1 MCVRFDTALIVLLL
15 KDDMSTTE
23 TPTGTL
29 DELPESIEN
38 TLKTLDIKINHVRFA
53 VKSDVVS
60 AGTFGDEWF
69 VLTDAAIFTVTGEGE
84 VIHYIPYQSIFGI
97 RAEMV
102 VDAGLLVLETQ
113 EGTVDLIRYSN
124 GCAAKFGFVAR
135 FMGDEIA
142 FRDGERDEEPIW
154 DYRVEDHSCK
164 TCGLLLAD
172 EYSPCPSCTKK
183 HRVMLRIVSYMQPY
197 KGRAILFTFIVI
209 VGTLIVLI
217 PPYFSRILVD
227 DILLLNIDNIQTT
240 EGDITWLG
248 NIFRSIQPVTI
259 ALSIAVGAL
268 LTTHIISTLLMILHS
283 RLTAWLTL
291 RIAANIRE
299 HVYEHLHN
307 LSIRFF
313 DKRTTG
319 TVISH
324 ITEDSER
331 LQDFML
337 EGLSFLARDVFQVF
351 GIGVILFLMNW
362 QLAFFVLIP
371 IPLIVVGGGWFW
383 RKVRSLWHRAW
394 RRRSKLFD
402 VVNDSVSGIRV
413 VRAFGQQISEVSRFG
428 EANIDARDFE
438 TKAEMVWATYYP
450 PLMFAINLGSLIVW
464 YVGGF
469 NVLGG
474 SMTFGTLIM
483 FNTYLA
489 IFYGPLRYISPL
501 INWASRSMTAAERLF
516 EVIDSQPEQYDD
528 GNLIAMPNII
538 GEVKFHNMTF
548 GYDTHKPVLK
558 DINLHVKPGEMIGLV
573 GHSGAGKSTLINLIC
588 RFYTPDSGRLEI
600 DGEDIKQ
607 INLKDLRRQ
616 IGVVLQEPY
625 LFSGTIA
632 ENIAY
637 ANPNATMED
646 IITAAKAANAHEF
659 IIKFPDGYDAEV
671 GERGGS
677 LSGGER
683 QRISIARAI
692 LHNPRI
698 LILDEAT
705 SSVDVETEKKIQQA
719 IDRLVQNRTTF
730 AIAHRLS
737 TLRNADKLFVIEKGR
752 GVECGSHE
760 ELMEKKG
767 IYYKLVETQREAAN
781 VRAETQI
788 VER

>member
-1 MCVRFDTALIVLLL
+1 MATA
-15 KDDMSTTE
+15 E

-29 DELPESIEN
+29 DALPDSLKETLQRLNVPIEQ
-38 TLKTLDIKINHVRFA
+38 IRFA
-53 VKSDVVS
+53 VRSDIS
-60 AGTFGDEWF
+60 STGSYGEEWF
-69 VLTDAAIFTVTGEGE
+69 VLTDAAIFTVTGGGE
-84 VIHYIPYQSIFGI
+84 VLHYIPYKSVLGI
-97 RAEMV
+97 RSEVM
-102 VDAGLLVLETQ
+102 VDAALLVLETQ

-135 FMGDEIA
+135 FIGDEIE
-142 FRDGERDEEPIW
+142 FRDGKRDEAPIW
-154 DYRVEDHSCK
+154 DYKTEEHACK
-164 TCGLLLAD
+164 SCGLLLPD
-172 EYSPCPSCTKK
+172 EFSPCPACTKK
-183 HRVMLRIVSYMQPY
+183 HKVMLRILSYIRPY
-197 KGRAILFTFIVI
+197 RGRAILYGIFLII
-209 VGTLIVLI
+209 GTLITLI
-217 PPYFSRILVD
+217 PPYFTRILVD
-227 DILLLNIDNIQTT
+227 DILRLSEITNTAP
-240 EGDITWLG
+240 EASETWLG
-248 NIFRSIQPVTI
+248 EIFRGIQPVAV
-259 ALSIAVGAL
+259 ALSVAVGTL
-268 LTTHIISTLLMILHS
+268 LAVHIIREIFTIFQQ
-283 RLTAWLTL
+283 RLGAWLTF
-291 RIAANIRE
+291 RIASNIRA
-299 HVYEHLHN
+299 HVYQHLHN

-337 EGLSFLARDVFQVF
+337 EGLSFLSVQVLLFF
-351 GIGVILFLMNW
+351 GIGTALFLMNW
-362 QLAFFVLIP
+362 KLACFILIP
-371 IPLIVVGGGWFW
+371 IPIIVLGASWFW
-383 RKVRSLWHRAW
+383 KKVRSLWHRAY

-413 VRAFGQQISEVSRFG
+413 VRAFGQQKDEVSRFG
-428 EANIDARDFE
+428 HANIDARDYE
-438 TKAEMVWATYYP
+438 THAEMIWATYYP
-450 PLMFAINLGSLIVW
+450 PLMFAVQFGTLIVW
-464 YVGGF
+464 YVGGLD
-469 NVLGG
+469 VITDDMSL
-474 SMTFGTLIM
+474 GTLFSFLAFLAM
-483 FNTYLA
+483 FYQ
-489 IFYGPLRYISPL
+489 PLRYVSPL

-516 EVIDSQPEQYDD
+516 EVIDSQPEQLDD
-528 GNLIAMPNII
+528 GSLKAMPNIT

-548 GYDTHKPVLK
+548 GYESHKPVLK
-558 DINLHVKPGEMIGLV
+558 DINLHVQPGEMIGLV

-588 RFYTPDSGRLEI
+588 RFYTPDAGRLEV

-607 INLKDLRRQ
+607 IDLKDLRRQ
-616 IGVVLQEPY
+616 IGVVLQDPY

-637 ANPNATMED
+637 AHPDASMED
-646 IITAAKAANAHEF
+646 IIAAAKAANAHEF
-659 IIKFPDGYDAEV
+659 IVKFPDGYDTEV

-737 TLRNADKLFVIEKGR
+737 TLRNADRLFVIEKGK

-781 VRAETQI
+781 VRARAQA

>member
-1 MCVRFDTALIVLLL
+1 MATA
-15 KDDMSTTE
+15 E

-29 DELPESIEN
+29 DALPDSLEQTLESLNVGIGQ
-38 TLKTLDIKINHVRFA
+38 IRFA
-53 VKSDVVS
+53 VQSDINS
-60 AGTFGDEWF
+60 SGSYGEEWF
-69 VLTDAAIFTVTGEGE
+69 VLTDVAIFTVTGAGE
-84 VIHYIPYQSIFGI
+84 VLHYIPYDSVLGI
-97 RAEMV
+97 RAEVV
-102 VDAGLLVLETQ
+102 VDAGLLVLET
-113 EGTVDLIRYSN
+113 EAGTVDLIRYSN

-135 FMGDEIA
+135 FMGDEIE
-142 FRDGERDEEPIW
+142 FRGGKRDEAPIW
-154 DYRVEDHSCK
+154 DYKPEDHSCK
-164 TCGLLLAD
+164 SCGRLLPD
-172 EYSPCPSCTKK
+172 EFSPCPACTKK
-183 HRVMLRIVSYMQPY
+183 HKVMLRILSYIQPY
-197 KGRAILFTFIVI
+197 RGRAILFIFLII
-209 VGTLIVLI
+209 VGTLISLV
-217 PPYFSRILVD
+217 PQYFNRILID
-227 DILLLNIDNIQTT
+227 DILQLNNLVAPPADTQL
-240 EGDITWLG
+240 TWLG
-248 NIFRSIQPVTI
+248 ALFRGIQPATV
-259 ALSIAVGAL
+259 ALSIAIG
-268 LTTHIISTLLMILHS
+268 TLLAALVISSIFSIFHG
-283 RLTAWLTL
+283 RLAAWLTF
-291 RIAANIRE
+291 RISANIRS
-299 HVYEHLHN
+299 HVYQHLHN

-337 EGLSFLARDVFQVF
+337 EGLSFLGVQVFLFF
-351 GIGVILFLMNW
+351 GIGGMLFWMNW
-362 QLAFFVLIP
+362 KLACFILIP
-371 IPLIVVGGGWFW
+371 IPILVFGAGWFW

-413 VRAFGQQISEVSRFG
+413 VRAFGRQKGEVNRFSD
-428 EANIDARDFE
+428 ANIDARDYE
-438 TKAEMVWATYYP
+438 TNAEMIWATYYP
-450 PLMFAINLGSLIVW
+450 PLMAAIQLGSLIVW
-464 YVGGF
+464 YIGGLDVLVGTMS
-469 NVLGG
+469 LGTL
-474 SMTFGTLIM
+474 MTFHA
-483 FNTYLA
+483 YLMR
-489 IFYGPLRYISPL
+489 FYEPMRYISPL

-516 EVIDSQPEQYDD
+516 EVIDSQPEQFDD
-528 GNLIAMPNII
+528 GTLKTMPNIA
-538 GEVKFHNMTF
+538 GEVRFHNMTF
-548 GYDTHKPVLK
+548 GYESHKPVLR
-558 DINLHVKPGEMIGLV
+558 DINLHVQPGEMIGLV

-588 RFYTPDSGRLEI
+588 RFYTPDSGQLEI
-600 DGEDIKQ
+600 DGEDIRR
-607 INLKDLRRQ
+607 INLKDLRQQ
-616 IGVVLQEPY
+616 IGVVLQDPY

-637 ANPNATMED
+637 AQPDASMED
-646 IITAAKAANAHEF
+646 IIAAAKAANAHEF
-659 IIKFPDGYDAEV
+659 IVKFPDGYDTEV

-683 QRISIARAI
+683 QRVSIARAI

-737 TLRNADKLFVIEKGR
+737 TLRNADRLFVIEKGK

-781 VRAETQI
+781 VRAQVQA

>member
-1 MCVRFDTALIVLLL
+1 
-15 KDDMSTTE
+15 MSTAD

-29 DELPESIEN
+29 DELPKSIED
-38 TLKTLDIKINHVRFA
+38 TLKTLNVQFNEIRFA
-53 VKSDVVS
+53 VCSDVNS
-60 AGTFGDEWF
+60 EGTYGEEWF
-69 VLTDAAIFTVTGEGE
+69 VLSDAAIFTVTSQGE
-84 VIHYIPYQSIFGI
+84 VLHYIPYKSVLGI
-97 RAEMV
+97 RAEIV

-124 GCAAKFGFVAR
+124 GCASKFGFVAR
-135 FMGDEIA
+135 FIGDEIE
-142 FRDGERDEEPIW
+142 FHNGKRDEAPIW
-154 DYRVEDHSCK
+154 DYKVEEHSCK
-164 TCGLLLAD
+164 TCGLLLPD
-172 EYSPCPSCTKK
+172 EYSPCPACTKK
-183 HRVMLRIVSYMQPY
+183 HRVMLRILSYIRPY
-197 KGRAILFTFIVI
+197 RSKAVLYVVFVI
-209 VGTLIVLI
+209 IGTLIFLI
-217 PPYFSRILVD
+217 PPYFSRILID
-227 DILLLNIDNIQTT
+227 DILLINDAATPT
-240 EGDITWLG
+240 PDGETTWLG
-248 NIFRSIQPVTI
+248 GIFRSIQPAAI
-259 ALSIAVGAL
+259 ALSIAIAAL
-268 LTTHIISTLLMILHS
+268 LTTHIIRVLFTVLQS
-283 RLTAWLTL
+283 RLGAWLTF
-291 RIAANIRE
+291 RIAANIRG

-331 LQDFML
+331 LQNFLL
-337 EGLSFLARDVFQVF
+337 EGLSFLSVQLFLFF
-351 GIGVILFLMNW
+351 GIGSMLFLMNW
-362 QLAFFVLIP
+362 KLACFILIP
-371 IPLIVVGGGWFW
+371 IPIIILGGGWFW

-413 VRAFGQQISEVSRFG
+413 VRAFGQQKDEVNRFG
-428 EANIDARDFE
+428 TANVDTRDYE
-438 TKAEMVWATYYP
+438 TQAELIWATYYP
-450 PLMFAINLGSLIVW
+450 PLMFAVQFGSLIIW
-464 YVGGF
+464 YVGGLD
-469 NVLGG
+469 VLTGTM
-474 SMTFGTLIM
+474 SLGTLIA
-483 FNTYLA
+483 FHAYLA
-489 IFYGPLRYISPL
+489 MFYEPLRYVSPL

-516 EVIDSQPEQYDD
+516 EVVDSQPEQVDD
-528 GNLIAMPNII
+528 GKLKAMPNIM
-538 GEVKFHNMTF
+538 GEIKFHNLTF
-548 GYDTHKPVLK
+548 GYDSHKPVLR
-558 DINLHVKPGEMIGLV
+558 DINLHVNPGEMIGLV

-588 RFYTPDSGRLEI
+588 RFYTPDSGTLEI
-600 DGEDIKQ
+600 DGENIKE

-637 ANPNATMED
+637 ANPDASMDE
-646 IITAAKAANAHEF
+646 IITAAKAANAHDF
-659 IIKFPDGYDAEV
+659 IIKFPDGYDTEV

-683 QRISIARAI
+683 QRVSIARAI

-705 SSVDVETEKKIQQA
+705 SSVDVETEKQIQQA

-737 TLRNADKLFVIEKGR
+737 TLRNADRLFVIEKGK
-752 GVECGSHE
+752 GVECGSHD

-781 VRAETQI
+781 VRADAQI

>member
-1 MCVRFDTALIVLLL
+1 
-15 KDDMSTTE
+15 MSTAE

-29 DELPESIEN
+29 DALPDSLEE
-38 TLKTLDIKINHVRFA
+38 TLQSLNIPIGQIRFA
-53 VKSDVVS
+53 VQSDINAS
-60 AGTFGDEWF
+60 GSYGEEWF

-84 VIHYIPYQSIFGI
+84 VLHYIPYESVLGI
-97 RAEMV
+97 RSEVV
-102 VDAGLLVLETQ
+102 VDAGLLVLETE
-113 EGTVDLIRYSN
+113 EGTIDLIRYSN

-135 FMGDEIA
+135 FIGDEIE
-142 FRDGERDEEPIW
+142 FRSGKRDEAPIW
-154 DYRVEDHSCK
+154 DYKPEDHSCK
-164 TCGLLLAD
+164 SCGLLLPD
-172 EYSPCPSCTKK
+172 EFSPCPACTKK
-183 HRVMLRIVSYMQPY
+183 HKVMLRILSYIKPY
-197 KGRAILFTFIVI
+197 RGRAILFTLFII
-209 VGTLIVLI
+209 AGTLILLV
-217 PPYFSRILVD
+217 PPYFSRILID
-227 DILLLNIDNIQTT
+227 DILRLNELADAAPEASETR
-240 EGDITWLG
+240 LG
-248 NIFRSIQPVTI
+248 ALFRGIQPVAI
-259 ALSIAVGAL
+259 ALSVAVG
-268 LTTHIISTLLMILHS
+268 TLLSIQLIQTIFS
-283 RLTAWLTL
+283 VIQGRLAAWLTF
-291 RIAANIRE
+291 RIAANIRA
-299 HVYEHLHN
+299 HVYKHLHN

-337 EGLSFLARDVFQVF
+337 EGLSFLAVQIFLFF
-351 GIGVILFLMNW
+351 GIGGMLFWMNW
-362 QLAFFVLIP
+362 KLACLILIP
-371 IPLIVVGGGWFW
+371 IPILVFGAGWFW
-383 RKVRSLWHRAW
+383 KKVRSLWHRAW

-413 VRAFGQQISEVSRFG
+413 VRAFGQQRGEVSRFG
-428 EANIDARDFE
+428 AANTDARDYE
-438 TKAEMVWATYYP
+438 THAELIWATYYP
-450 PLMFAINLGSLIVW
+450 PLMFAIQL
-464 YVGGF
+464 
-469 NVLGG
+469 
-474 SMTFGTLIM
+474 GTLIIWYAGGLDVLSGAMSLGTLIAFHGYLGM
-483 FNTYLA
+483 FYQ
-489 IFYGPLRYISPL
+489 PLRYVSPL

-516 EVIDSQPEQYDD
+516 EVIDSQPEQLDD
-528 GNLIAMPNII
+528 GSLKAMPNIT
-538 GEVKFHNMTF
+538 GEVRFHNMTF
-548 GYDTHKPVLK
+548 GYDSHKPVLR
-558 DINLHVKPGEMIGLV
+558 DINLHVQPGEMIGLV

-588 RFYTPDSGRLEI
+588 RFYTPDSGQLEI

-607 INLKDLRRQ
+607 INLNDLRQQ
-616 IGVVLQEPY
+616 IGVVLQDPY

-637 ANPNATMED
+637 AHPDASMED
-646 IITAAKAANAHEF
+646 IIAAAKAANAHEF
-659 IIKFPDGYDAEV
+659 IVKFPDGYDTEV

-683 QRISIARAI
+683 QRVSIARAI

-737 TLRNADKLFVIEKGR
+737 TLRNADRLFVLEKGK

-760 ELMEKKG
+760 ELMAQEG

-781 VRAETQI
+781 VRAAAQA

>member
-1 MCVRFDTALIVLLL
+1 MATA
-15 KDDMSTTE
+15 E
-23 TPTGTL
+23 TLTGTL
-29 DELPESIEN
+29 DALPDSLKETLQSLN
-38 TLKTLDIKINHVRFA
+38 TPTGQIRFA
-53 VKSDVVS
+53 VQSDVS
-60 AGTFGDEWF
+60 STGSYGEEWF
-69 VLTDAAIFTVTGEGE
+69 VLTDAAIFTVTGEGD
-84 VIHYIPYQSIFGI
+84 VLHYIPYKSVLGI
-97 RAEMV
+97 RAEVV

-124 GCAAKFGFVAR
+124 GFAPKFGFVAR
-135 FMGDEIA
+135 FIGDEIE
-142 FRDGERDEEPIW
+142 FRNGKRDEAPIW
-154 DYRVEDHSCK
+154 DYKPEEQSCK
-164 TCGLLLAD
+164 SCGLPLPD
-172 EYSPCPSCTKK
+172 EFSPCPACTKK
-183 HRVMLRIVSYMQPY
+183 HKVMLRILSYIRPY
-197 KGRAILFTFIVI
+197 RGRAILYTIFIV
-209 VGTLIVLI
+209 VGTLIMLV

-227 DILLLNIDNIQTT
+227 DILRLSEVTNAAP
-240 EGDITWLG
+240 EASETWLG
-248 NIFRSIQPVTI
+248 EIFRAIQPATI
-259 ALSIAVGAL
+259 ALSVAVGSL
-268 LTTHIISTLLMILHS
+268 LTIYIIREIFTIFQQ
-283 RLTAWLTL
+283 RLGAWLTF
-291 RIAANIRE
+291 RIAANIRA

-337 EGLSFLARDVFQVF
+337 EGLSFLAVQVFLFF
-351 GIGVILFLMNW
+351 GIGSVLFLMNW
-362 QLAFFVLIP
+362 RLACFILIP
-371 IPLIVVGGGWFW
+371 IPLIVLGAGWFW
-383 RKVRSLWHRAW
+383 KKVRSLWHRAY

-413 VRAFGQQISEVSRFG
+413 VRAFGQQTDEVNRFG
-428 EANIDARDFE
+428 NANIDARDYE
-438 TKAEMVWATYYP
+438 THAEMIWATYYP
-450 PLMFAINLGSLIVW
+450 PLMFAIQLGTLIVW
-464 YVGGF
+464 YVGGLD
-469 NVLGG
+469 VITGPMSL
-474 SMTFGTLIM
+474 GTLFAFHGYLTM
-483 FNTYLA
+483 FYQ
-489 IFYGPLRYISPL
+489 PLRYVSPL

-516 EVIDSQPEQYDD
+516 EIIDSQPEQLDD
-528 GNLIAMPNII
+528 GSLKAMPNIT
-538 GEVKFHNMTF
+538 GEVKFHNVTF
-548 GYDTHKPVLK
+548 GYDSHKPVLR
-558 DINLHVKPGEMIGLV
+558 DINLHVQPGEMIGLV

-600 DGEDIKQ
+600 DNEDIRQ
-607 INLKDLRRQ
+607 INLKDLRQQ
-616 IGVVLQEPY
+616 IGVVLQDPY

-637 ANPNATMED
+637 AHPDASMED
-646 IITAAKAANAHEF
+646 IIAAAKAANAHEF
-659 IIKFPDGYDAEV
+659 IVKFPDGYDTEV

-683 QRISIARAI
+683 QRVSIARAI

-737 TLRNADKLFVIEKGR
+737 TLRNADRLFVIEKGR
-752 GVECGSHE
+752 GIECGSHE
-760 ELMEKKG
+760 ELMETKG

-781 VRAETQI
+781 VRAQVQA

>member
-1 MCVRFDTALIVLLL
+1 MATA
-15 KDDMSTTE
+15 E

-29 DELPESIEN
+29 DALPDSLE
-38 TLKTLDIKINHVRFA
+38 KTLQNLNIPTEQIRFA
-53 VKSDVVS
+53 VRSDIS
-60 AGTFGDEWF
+60 STGSYGEEWF
-69 VLTDAAIFTVTGEGE
+69 VLTEAAIFTVTGAGE
-84 VIHYIPYQSIFGI
+84 VLHYIPYKSVLGI
-97 RAEMV
+97 RAEVM
-102 VDAGLLVLETQ
+102 VDAGLLVLETE

-124 GCAAKFGFVAR
+124 SCAAKFGFVAR
-135 FMGDEIA
+135 FIGDEIE
-142 FRDGERDEEPIW
+142 FRDGKRDEAPIW
-154 DYRVEDHSCK
+154 DYKSEDHSCK
-164 TCGLLLAD
+164 SCGLLLPD
-172 EYSPCPSCTKK
+172 EFSPCPACTKK
-183 HRVMLRIVSYMQPY
+183 HKVMLRILTYIRPY
-197 KGRAILFTFIVI
+197 RGKAILYTIFLII
-209 VGTLIVLI
+209 GTLITLI
-217 PPYFSRILVD
+217 PPYFSRILID
-227 DILLLNIDNIQTT
+227 DILQLSELTNAAPAAS
-240 EGDITWLG
+240 ETWLG
-248 NIFRSIQPVTI
+248 AIFRNIQPVAI
-259 ALSIAVGAL
+259 ALSVAVGAL
-268 LTTHIISTLLMILHS
+268 LAVHITREIFTIFQQ
-283 RLTAWLTL
+283 RLGAWLTF
-291 RIAANIRE
+291 RIAANIRA
-299 HVYEHLHN
+299 HVYQHLHN

-337 EGLSFLARDVFQVF
+337 EGLSFLSVQLLLFF
-351 GIGVILFLMNW
+351 GIGSVLFFMNW
-362 QLAFFVLIP
+362 RLACFILIP
-371 IPLIVVGGGWFW
+371 IPIIVLGAGWFW
-383 RKVRSLWHRAW
+383 KKVRSLWHRAY

-413 VRAFGQQISEVSRFG
+413 VRAFGQQKDEVNRFG
-428 EANIDARDFE
+428 SANIDARDYE
-438 TKAEMVWATYYP
+438 THAEMIWATYYP
-450 PLMFAINLGSLIVW
+450 PLMFAVQLGTLIVW
-464 YVGGF
+464 YVGGLD
-469 NVLGG
+469 VIAGAMSL
-474 SMTFGTLIM
+474 GTL
-483 FNTYLA
+483 FAFHAYLA
-489 IFYGPLRYISPL
+489 MFYQPLRYVSPL

-516 EVIDSQPEQYDD
+516 EVIDSQPEQLDD
-528 GNLIAMPNII
+528 GSLKAMPNIT

-548 GYDTHKPVLK
+548 GYESHKPVLR
-558 DINLHVKPGEMIGLV
+558 DINLHVQPGEMIGLV

-588 RFYTPDSGRLEI
+588 RFYTPDAGRLEI

-607 INLKDLRRQ
+607 IDLKDLRRQ

-637 ANPNATMED
+637 AHPDAAMED
-646 IITAAKAANAHEF
+646 IIAAAKAANAHEF
-659 IIKFPDGYDAEV
+659 IVKFPDGYDTEV

-705 SSVDVETEKKIQQA
+705 SSVDVETEQKIQQA

-737 TLRNADKLFVIEKGR
+737 TLRNADRLFVIEKGK

-760 ELMEKKG
+760 ELMETKG

-781 VRAETQI
+781 VRAAAQA

>member
-1 MCVRFDTALIVLLL
+1 MATA
-15 KDDMSTTE
+15 E

-29 DELPESIEN
+29 DTLPDSLEE
-38 TLKTLDIKINHVRFA
+38 TLQRLNVPTDQIRFA
-53 VKSDVVS
+53 VQSDIS
-60 AGTFGDEWF
+60 STGSYGEEWF
-69 VLTDAAIFTVTGEGE
+69 VLTGAAIFTVTGEGE
-84 VIHYIPYQSIFGI
+84 VLHYIPYKSVLGI
-97 RAEMV
+97 RAEVV
-102 VDAGLLVLETQ
+102 VDAGLLVLETR

-135 FMGDEIA
+135 FIGDEIE
-142 FRDGERDEEPIW
+142 FRDGKRDEAPIW
-154 DYRVEDHSCK
+154 DYRSEEHSCK
-164 TCGLLLAD
+164 SCGLLLPD
-172 EYSPCPSCTKK
+172 EFSPCPACTKK
-183 HRVMLRIVSYMQPY
+183 HKVMLRILTYIRPY
-197 KGRAILFTFIVI
+197 RGRAILYTLFIV
-209 VGTLIVLI
+209 VGTLITLV

-227 DILLLNIDNIQTT
+227 DILRLNELPNAAPEASGTR
-240 EGDITWLG
+240 LG
-248 NIFRSIQPVTI
+248 EIFRAIQPATL
-259 ALSIAVGAL
+259 ALSVAVGSL
-268 LTTHIISTLLMILHS
+268 LVVYIIREIFTIFQQ
-283 RLTAWLTL
+283 RLGAWLTF
-291 RIAANIRE
+291 RIAANIRA
-299 HVYEHLHN
+299 HVYQHLHN

-337 EGLSFLARDVFQVF
+337 EGLSFLSVQVFLFF
-351 GIGVILFLMNW
+351 GIGSVLFLMNW
-362 QLAFFVLIP
+362 RLACFILIP
-371 IPLIVVGGGWFW
+371 IPLIVLGAGWFW
-383 RKVRSLWHRAW
+383 KKVRSLWHRAY

-413 VRAFGQQISEVSRFG
+413 VRAFGQQRDEVNRFG
-428 EANIDARDFE
+428 RANIDARDYE
-438 TKAEMVWATYYP
+438 THAEMIWATYYP
-450 PLMFAINLGSLIVW
+450 PLMFAVQLGTLIVW
-464 YVGGF
+464 YFGGLD
-469 NVLGG
+469 VITGPMSL
-474 SMTFGTLIM
+474 GTL
-483 FNTYLA
+483 FAFHAYLA
-489 IFYGPLRYISPL
+489 MFYQPLRYVSPL

-516 EVIDSQPEQYDD
+516 EVIDSQPEQLDD
-528 GNLIAMPNII
+528 GSLKAMPTIT

-548 GYDTHKPVLK
+548 GYESHKPVLK
-558 DINLHVKPGEMIGLV
+558 DINLHVQPGEMIGLV

-607 INLKDLRRQ
+607 IDLKDLRRQ

-637 ANPNATMED
+637 AHPDAAMED
-646 IITAAKAANAHEF
+646 IIAAAKAANAHEF
-659 IIKFPDGYDAEV
+659 IVKFPDGYDTEV

-683 QRISIARAI
+683 QRVSIARAI

-737 TLRNADKLFVIEKGR
+737 TLRNADRLFVIEKGK

-760 ELMEKKG
+760 ELMEQKG

-781 VRAETQI
+781 VRAQAQA

>member
-1 MCVRFDTALIVLLL
+1 MAIA
-15 KDDMSTTE
+15 E

-29 DELPESIEN
+29 DALPASLEE
-38 TLKTLDIKINHVRFA
+38 TLQRLNVPTEQIRFA
-53 VKSDVVS
+53 VQSDIS
-60 AGTFGDEWF
+60 STGSYGEEWF
-69 VLTDAAIFTVTGEGE
+69 VLTEAAIFTVTGEGE
-84 VIHYIPYQSIFGI
+84 VLHYIPYKSVLGI
-97 RAEMV
+97 RAEVV

-124 GCAAKFGFVAR
+124 GWASKFGFVAR
-135 FMGDEIA
+135 FIGDEIE
-142 FRDGERDEEPIW
+142 FGNGKRDEAPIW
-154 DYRVEDHSCK
+154 DYKTEDYSCK
-164 TCGLLLAD
+164 SCGLLLPD
-172 EYSPCPSCTKK
+172 EFSPCPACTKK
-183 HRVMLRIVSYMQPY
+183 HKVMLRILSYIKPY
-197 KGRAILFTFIVI
+197 RGRAILYTMFLI
-209 VGTLIVLI
+209 VGTLITLM
-217 PPYFSRILVD
+217 PPYFTRILVD
-227 DILLLNIDNIQTT
+227 DILLLSETPNVVP
-240 EGDITWLG
+240 EASETWLG
-248 NIFRSIQPVTI
+248 EIFRGIQPLAI
-259 ALSIAVGAL
+259 ALSVAVGML
-268 LTTHIISTLLMILHS
+268 LAIRVIGAIFSIFQQ
-283 RLTAWLTL
+283 RLGAWLTF
-291 RIAANIRE
+291 RIASNIRA
-299 HVYEHLHN
+299 HVYQHLHN

-337 EGLSFLARDVFQVF
+337 EGLSFLSVQMLLFF
-351 GIGVILFLMNW
+351 GIGSMLFFMNW
-362 QLAFFVLIP
+362 KLACFILIP
-371 IPLIVVGGGWFW
+371 IPIIVLGASWFW
-383 RKVRSLWHRAW
+383 RKVRSLWHRAY

-413 VRAFGQQISEVSRFG
+413 VRAFGQQKDEVSRFG
-428 EANIDARDFE
+428 HANIDARDYE
-438 TKAEMVWATYYP
+438 THAEMIWATYYP
-450 PLMFAINLGSLIVW
+450 PLMFAVQFGTLIVW
-464 YVGGF
+464 YVGG
-469 NVLGG
+469 LDLLTGG
-474 SMTFGTLIM
+474 PMKLGTL
-483 FNTYLA
+483 FAFLGYLA
-489 IFYGPLRYISPL
+489 MFYEPMRYVSPL

-516 EVIDSQPEQYDD
+516 EVIDSQPEQFDD
-528 GNLIAMPNII
+528 GTLKTMPNIA
-538 GEVKFHNMTF
+538 GEVRFHNMTF
-548 GYDTHKPVLK
+548 GYESHKPVLK
-558 DINLHVKPGEMIGLV
+558 DINLHVQPGEMIGLV

-607 INLKDLRRQ
+607 IDLKDLRGQ
-616 IGVVLQEPY
+616 IGVVLQDPY

-637 ANPNATMED
+637 AHPDAAMED
-646 IITAAKAANAHEF
+646 IIAAAKAANAHEF
-659 IIKFPDGYDAEV
+659 IVKFPDGYDTEV

-737 TLRNADKLFVIEKGR
+737 TLRNADRLFVIEKGK

-781 VRAETQI
+781 VRAQAQA

>member
-1 MCVRFDTALIVLLL
+1 
-15 KDDMSTTE
+15 MSTAE

-29 DELPESIEN
+29 DALPDSIE
-38 TLKTLDIKINHVRFA
+38 KTLQTLNIPTEQIRFA
-53 VKSDVVS
+53 VRSDIS
-60 AGTFGDEWF
+60 STGSYGEEWF
-69 VLTDAAIFTVTGEGE
+69 VLTDAAIFTLTGAGE
-84 VIHYIPYQSIFGI
+84 VLHYIPYESVLGI
-97 RAEMV
+97 RAEVM

-124 GCAAKFGFVAR
+124 SCAAKFGFVAR
-135 FMGDEIA
+135 FIGDEIE
-142 FRDGERDEEPIW
+142 FRNGKRNEAPIW
-154 DYRVEDHSCK
+154 DYKTEDHSCK
-164 TCGLLLAD
+164 SCGLLLPD
-172 EYSPCPSCTKK
+172 EFSPCPACTKK
-183 HRVMLRIVSYMQPY
+183 HKVMLRILTYIRPY
-197 KGRAILFTFIVI
+197 RGRAILYTIFLII
-209 VGTLIVLI
+209 GTLITLA
-217 PPYFSRILVD
+217 PPYFTRILVD
-227 DILLLNIDNIQTT
+227 DILLLSEAANAVP
-240 EGDITWLG
+240 EASETWLG
-248 NIFRSIQPVTI
+248 EIFRGIQPLAV
-259 ALSIAVGAL
+259 ALSVAVGML
-268 LTTHIISTLLMILHS
+268 LAILVISTIFS
-283 RLTAWLTL
+283 IFQQRLGAWLTF
-291 RIAANIRE
+291 RIASNIRA

-337 EGLSFLARDVFQVF
+337 EGLSFLSVQLFLFF
-351 GIGVILFLMNW
+351 GIGSVLFWMNW
-362 QLAFFVLIP
+362 RLACFILIP
-371 IPLIVVGGGWFW
+371 IPIIVLGAGWFW
-383 RKVRSLWHRAW
+383 KKVRSLWHRAY

-413 VRAFGQQISEVSRFG
+413 VRAFGQQRDEVNRFG
-428 EANIDARDFE
+428 DANIDARDYE
-438 TKAEMVWATYYP
+438 THAEMIWATYYP
-450 PLMFAINLGSLIVW
+450 PLMFAIQLGTLIVW
-464 YVGGF
+464 YVGG
-469 NVLGG
+469 LDIITGP
-474 SMTFGTLIM
+474 MTLGTL
-483 FNTYLA
+483 FAFLAYLA
-489 IFYGPLRYISPL
+489 MFYQPLRYVSPL

-516 EVIDSQPEQYDD
+516 EVIDSQPEQLDD
-528 GNLIAMPNII
+528 GSLKAMPTIT

-548 GYDTHKPVLK
+548 GYESHKPVLK
-558 DINLHVKPGEMIGLV
+558 DINLHVQPGEMIGLV

-607 INLKDLRRQ
+607 IDLKDLRRQ

-637 ANPNATMED
+637 AHPDAAMED
-646 IITAAKAANAHEF
+646 IIAAAKAANAHEF
-659 IIKFPDGYDAEV
+659 IVKFPDGYDTEV

-705 SSVDVETEKKIQQA
+705 SSVDVETEQKIQQA

-737 TLRNADKLFVIEKGR
+737 TLRNADRLFVIEKGK
-752 GVECGSHE
+752 GVECGTHE
-760 ELMEKKG
+760 ELMETKG

-781 VRAETQI
+781 VRAAAQA

>member
-1 MCVRFDTALIVLLL
+1 MATA
-15 KDDMSTTE
+15 E

-29 DELPESIEN
+29 DALPDSLE
-38 TLKTLDIKINHVRFA
+38 KTLQSLNIPTAQIRFVVQSDI
-53 VKSDVVS
+53 SS
-60 AGTFGDEWF
+60 TGSYGEEWF
-69 VLTDAAIFTVTGEGE
+69 VLTEAAIFTVTGEGG
-84 VIHYIPYQSIFGI
+84 VLHYIPYKSVLGI
-97 RAEMV
+97 RAEVV

-135 FMGDEIA
+135 FIGDEIE
-142 FRDGERDEEPIW
+142 FRDGKRDEAPIW
-154 DYRVEDHSCK
+154 DYKSEDHSCNS
-164 TCGLLLAD
+164 CGLLLPD
-172 EYSPCPSCTKK
+172 EFSPCPACTKK
-183 HRVMLRIVSYMQPY
+183 HKVMLRILTYIRPY
-197 KGRAILFTFIVI
+197 RGRAILYTLFII
-209 VGTLIVLI
+209 VGTLITLV

-227 DILLLNIDNIQTT
+227 DILRLNELTDAAPEASGTR
-240 EGDITWLG
+240 LG
-248 NIFRSIQPVTI
+248 EIFRAIQPATL
-259 ALSIAVGAL
+259 ALSVAVGSL
-268 LTTHIISTLLMILHS
+268 LVVYIIREIFTIFQQ
-283 RLTAWLTL
+283 RLGAWLTF
-291 RIAANIRE
+291 RIAANIRA
-299 HVYEHLHN
+299 HVYQHLHN

-337 EGLSFLARDVFQVF
+337 EGLSFLSVQVFLFF
-351 GIGVILFLMNW
+351 GIGSVLFLMNW
-362 QLAFFVLIP
+362 RLACFILIP
-371 IPLIVVGGGWFW
+371 IPLIVLGAGWFW
-383 RKVRSLWHRAW
+383 KKVRSLWHRAY

-413 VRAFGQQISEVSRFG
+413 VRAFGQQRDEVNRFG
-428 EANIDARDFE
+428 RANIDARDYE
-438 TKAEMVWATYYP
+438 THAEMIWATYYP
-450 PLMFAINLGSLIVW
+450 PLMFAVQLGTLIVW
-464 YVGGF
+464 YFGGLD
-469 NVLGG
+469 VITGPMSL
-474 SMTFGTLIM
+474 GTL
-483 FNTYLA
+483 FAFHAYLA
-489 IFYGPLRYISPL
+489 MFYQPLRYVSPL

-516 EVIDSQPEQYDD
+516 EVIDSQPEQLDD
-528 GNLIAMPNII
+528 GSLKAMPTIR

-548 GYDTHKPVLK
+548 GYESHKPVLK
-558 DINLHVKPGEMIGLV
+558 DINLHVQPGEMIGLV

-607 INLKDLRRQ
+607 IDLKDLRRQ

-637 ANPNATMED
+637 AHPDAAMED
-646 IITAAKAANAHEF
+646 IIAAAKAANAHEF
-659 IIKFPDGYDAEV
+659 IVKFPDGYDTEV

-683 QRISIARAI
+683 QRVSIARAI

-737 TLRNADKLFVIEKGR
+737 TLRNADRLFVIEKGK

-760 ELMEKKG
+760 ELMEQKG

-781 VRAETQI
+781 VRAQAQA

>member
-1 MCVRFDTALIVLLL
+1 
-15 KDDMSTTE
+15 MSTAD

-29 DELPESIEN
+29 DELPDSIEQTLN
-38 TLKTLDIKINHVRFA
+38 TLDVHFEEIRFA
-53 VKSDVVS
+53 VRSDIS
-60 AGTFGDEWF
+60 HTGTFGEEWF
-69 VLTDAAIFTVTGEGE
+69 VLTDVAIFTVTGEGD
-84 VIHYIPYQSIFGI
+84 VLHYIPYESVLGI

-102 VDAGLLVLETQ
+102 VDAGLLVLESR
-113 EGTVDLIRYSN
+113 EGTIDLIRYSN
-124 GCAAKFGFVAR
+124 SCAAKFGFVAR
-135 FMGDEIA
+135 YIGDEIEY
-142 FRDGERDEEPIW
+142 RNGERDEPPVW
-154 DYRVEDHSCK
+154 DYKIEEHSCK
-164 TCGLLLAD
+164 ICGLSLAD
-172 EYSPCPSCTKK
+172 EFTPCPACTKK
-183 HRVMLRIVSYMQPY
+183 HRVMLRILSYIGPY
-197 KGRAILFTFIVI
+197 RGRALLYILFVI
-209 VGTLIVLI
+209 AGTLVVLI
-217 PPYFSRILVD
+217 PPYFSRVLID
-227 DILLLNIDNIQTT
+227 DILLLNDAAVPTPDG
-240 EGDITWLG
+240 EITWLG
-248 NIFRSIQPVTI
+248 NIFRAIQPATV
-259 ALSIAVGAL
+259 ALSIAIGAL
-268 LTTHIISTLLMILHS
+268 LATYIIRVLFIVLQS
-283 RLTAWLTL
+283 RLSAWLTF
-291 RIAANIRE
+291 RIAANIRA

-331 LQDFML
+331 LQDFLL
-337 EGLSFLARDVFQVF
+337 EGLSFLSVQLFLFF
-351 GIGVILFLMNW
+351 GIGSMLFFMNW
-362 QLAFFVLIP
+362 KLACFILVPIP
-371 IPLIVVGGGWFW
+371 IIVLGAGWFW

-413 VRAFGQQISEVSRFG
+413 VRAFGQQKSEVNRFG
-428 EANIDARDFE
+428 GANIDARDYE
-438 TKAEMVWATYYP
+438 TKAELIWATYYP
-450 PLMFAINLGSLIVW
+450 PLMFAVQFGSLIIW
-464 YVGGF
+464 YVGGLD
-469 NVLGG
+469 VLAGAM
-474 SMTFGTLIM
+474 SLGTLM
-483 FNTYLA
+483 AFHAYLA
-489 IFYGPLRYISPL
+489 MFYEPLRYVSPL

-516 EVIDSQPEQYDD
+516 EVIDSQPEQEDD
-528 GNLIAMPNII
+528 GNLKAMPNIL
-538 GEVKFHNMTF
+538 GEVQFQNMTF
-548 GYDTHKPVLK
+548 GYDAHIPVLK

-588 RFYTPDSGRLEI
+588 RFYTPDGGKLEI

-607 INLKDLRRQ
+607 INLRDLRRQ

-637 ANPNATMED
+637 AHPDASMED
-646 IITAAKAANAHEF
+646 IITSAKAANAHEF
-659 IIKFPDGYDAEV
+659 IIKFPDGYDTEV

-737 TLRNADKLFVIEKGR
+737 TLRNADRLFVIEKGK

-781 VRAETQI
+781 VRAQVQI

>member
-1 MCVRFDTALIVLLL
+1 MAIA
-15 KDDMSTTE
+15 E

-29 DELPESIEN
+29 DALPASLEE
-38 TLKTLDIKINHVRFA
+38 TLQRLNVPTEQIRFA
-53 VKSDVVS
+53 VQSDIS
-60 AGTFGDEWF
+60 STGSYGEEWF

-84 VIHYIPYQSIFGI
+84 VLHYIPYKSVLGI
-97 RAEMV
+97 RAEVV

-135 FMGDEIA
+135 FIGDEIE
-142 FRDGERDEEPIW
+142 FRNGKRDESPIW
-154 DYRVEDHSCK
+154 DYKTEEHSCK
-164 TCGLLLAD
+164 SCGLLLPD
-172 EYSPCPSCTKK
+172 EFSPCPACTKK
-183 HRVMLRIVSYMQPY
+183 HKVMLRILSYIRPY
-197 KGRAILFTFIVI
+197 RGRAILYIIFLI
-209 VGTLIVLI
+209 VGTLITLM
-217 PPYFSRILVD
+217 PPYFTRILVD
-227 DILLLNIDNIQTT
+227 DILLLSETPNVVP
-240 EGDITWLG
+240 EASETWLG
-248 NIFRSIQPVTI
+248 EIFRGIQPLAI
-259 ALSIAVGAL
+259 ALSVAVGML
-268 LTTHIISTLLMILHS
+268 LAIRVIGAIFSIFQQ
-283 RLTAWLTL
+283 RLGAWLTF
-291 RIAANIRE
+291 RIASNIRA
-299 HVYEHLHN
+299 HVYQHLHN

-337 EGLSFLARDVFQVF
+337 EGLSFLSVQMLLFF
-351 GIGVILFLMNW
+351 GIGSMLFFMNW
-362 QLAFFVLIP
+362 KLACFILIP
-371 IPLIVVGGGWFW
+371 IPIIVLGASWFW
-383 RKVRSLWHRAW
+383 RKVRSLWHRAY

-413 VRAFGQQISEVSRFG
+413 VRAFGQQKDEVSRFG
-428 EANIDARDFE
+428 HANIDARDYE
-438 TKAEMVWATYYP
+438 THAEMIWATYYP
-450 PLMFAINLGSLIVW
+450 PLMFAVQFGTLIVW
-464 YVGGF
+464 YVGG
-469 NVLGG
+469 LDLLTGG
-474 SMTFGTLIM
+474 PMKLGTL
-483 FNTYLA
+483 FAFLGYLA
-489 IFYGPLRYISPL
+489 MFYEPMRYVSPL

-516 EVIDSQPEQYDD
+516 EVIDSQPEQFDD
-528 GNLIAMPNII
+528 GTLKTMPNIA
-538 GEVKFHNMTF
+538 GEVRFHNMTF
-548 GYDTHKPVLK
+548 GYESHKPVLK
-558 DINLHVKPGEMIGLV
+558 DINLHVQPGEMIGLV

-588 RFYTPDSGRLEI
+588 RFYTPNSGRLEI

-607 INLKDLRRQ
+607 IDLKDLRGQ
-616 IGVVLQEPY
+616 IGVVLQDPY

-637 ANPNATMED
+637 AHPDASMEA
-646 IITAAKAANAHEF
+646 IIAAAKAANAHEF
-659 IIKFPDGYDAEV
+659 IVKFPDGYDTEV

-737 TLRNADKLFVIEKGR
+737 TLRNADRLFVIEKGK

-781 VRAETQI
+781 VRAQAQV